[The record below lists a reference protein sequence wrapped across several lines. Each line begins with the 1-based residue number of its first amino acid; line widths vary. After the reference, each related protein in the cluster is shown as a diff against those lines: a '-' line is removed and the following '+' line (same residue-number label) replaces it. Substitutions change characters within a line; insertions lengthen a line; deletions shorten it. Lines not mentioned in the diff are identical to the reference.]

1 MATRSKIAIEN
12 ADGTVTAIY
21 CHWDGYPEGNGM
33 ILAEHYRHRE
43 KVQQLIDLGSIS
55 SLQEFVFPE
64 GEHSF
69 EKPEEDVT
77 VAYHRDRGEDM
88 MQEHYAS
95 VEDYL
100 TSDVEE
106 WGYLFTTE
114 DKWIYVNGSYSPLDR
129 LSHIYNCSEIKG
141 SFLQI

>member
-12 ADGTVTAIY
+12 ADGTVTAVY

-64 GEHSF
+64 GEVVGNNPTAPS
-69 EKPEEDVT
+69 
-77 VAYHRDRGEDM
+77 
-88 MQEHYAS
+88 
-95 VEDYL
+95 L
-100 TSDVEE
+100 
-106 WGYLFTTE
+106 WFTLIEGTPNL
-114 DKWIYVNGSYSPLDR
+114 IVG
-129 LSHIYNCSEIKG
+129 I
-141 SFLQI
+141 